1 MLQRNEE
8 YMQTTHLFNEKKME
22 LFPGIDAQIFPG
34 KQLMV
39 MRVEMVQGAIALAH
53 AHTHEQISILLRG
66 EAEFTIG
73 EEQQTLK
80 AGDTVAIPGDVMH
93 SVKALV
99 ACELIEAFSPVREDL
114 LKRYSNV

>member
-1 MLQRNEE
+1 
-8 YMQTTHLFNEKKME
+8 MQTTHLFDEKKME

-39 MRVEMVQGAIALAH
+39 MRVEMAQGAIAAAH
-53 AHTHEQISILLRG
+53 AHTHEQISILLQG

-73 EEQQTLK
+73 DEQRTLK
-80 AGDTVAIPGDVMH
+80 TGDVVVIPGGVTH
-93 SVKALV
+93 AVKALV